1 MQPSQSQRQPIIA
14 IMLAIEEILAHNLPA
29 ESNDYRALLEAFQS
43 TSATMKA
50 CSASFNALLVELP
63 AGLPQDERS
72 SRIAAAAAA
81 YEDAR
86 GEFLAAAAR
95 LHEFTISQIV
105 SSHPQIQL
113 SATQS

>member
-1 MQPSQSQRQPIIA
+1 
-14 IMLAIEEILAHNLPA
+14 MLAIEEILAHNLPA

-72 SRIAAAAAA
+72 SRIAAAAA
-81 YEDAR
+81 
-86 GEFLAAAAR
+86 R